1 MVKTGVQKCGTNW
14 RVILQGE
21 AHNIETKHWS
31 FFNHGA
37 TKAELE
43 WETETCAHFWSTPE
57 KILKALQKAHLFS
70 LWNKADLI
78 GDEPEAKQYTERAKK
93 RAQLE
98 FDQMEIL
105 SNFKPIKTVSVLNL
119 DYFSEGTPYAEKL
132 DNDA

>member
-1 MVKTGVQKCGTNW
+1 MNSGQVKKLAQK
-14 RVILQGE
+14 L
-21 AHNIETKHWS
+21 
-31 FFNHGA
+31 GA
-37 TKAELE
+37 DLVGIASAKTLNAFPPDPR
-43 WETETCAHFWSTPE
+43 WPQTPE

-105 SNFKPIKTVSVLNL
+105 SNFKPFKRVSVLNL
-119 DYFSEGTPYAEKL
+119 DYFSEGSPYAEKL